1 MVLVTLKRFYICGL
15 LSKKSSEI
23 KIRKRKK
30 DYLPGDPSEY
40 GTILFHLMLLHFI
53 VRRQVMKS
61 IFKTCISFFPDVS
74 CGVILVWLVGWLE
87 GRASSVGFWGV
98 LRSHKTNFLMTPD
111 LP

>member
-1 MVLVTLKRFYICGL
+1 
-15 LSKKSSEI
+15 
-23 KIRKRKK
+23 
-30 DYLPGDPSEY
+30 
-40 GTILFHLMLLHFI
+40 
-53 VRRQVMKS
+53 MKS

-74 CGVILVWLVGWLE
+74 CGVIFVWLVGWLE